1 MSDLLTAA
9 ADLCWQLP
17 LDLSSLS
24 EEERL
29 VRLQRR
35 KPRQKVVMEQELE
48 DTFDAS
54 QYQKFWKR

>member
-1 MSDLLTAA
+1 M
-9 ADLCWQLP
+9 
-17 LDLSSLS
+17 
-24 EEERL
+24 

-35 KPRQKVVMEQELE
+35 KPKQKVVVEQEVE